1 MINTFLITLLSI
13 SLLLLSYGKV
23 KVYYVFIV
31 NFVKNLKESK
41 EKSNNPMKL
50 IETDENDK
58 TDITDE
64 VNKGLFQKIKRV
76 VFNIIK
82 VLLLLIV
89 ASLLFAVAIAIFGVV
104 TSKVWVTIL
113 LAIYTNFV
121 YTASFLIAINLL
133 FFLIG
138 LGIHKKMKI
147 DDRVTKRALIMD
159 TMQFS
164 MLSLLLYFAAFGY
177 PINIV
182 DIVQVPFH
190 WNITFNNLAS
200 ILLPTLFFSLITVNI
215 LSIVVRMKN
224 IFTKDIDK
232 QWIIR
237 LDQIFF
243 IFITSCFIGIIYITD
258 IDLSFMNEIERT
270 MYLQTL
276 EVVKWVVTS
285 VFIPLFIYMLN
296 NHKNAKDKNKMI
308 SNNRNH
314 HFKRLRKKRRMG
326 KK

>member
-13 SLLLLSYGKV
+13 SLLLLSYGKL

-164 MLSLLLYFAAFGY
+164 MFSLLLYFAAFGY

-190 WNITFNNLAS
+190 WNITF
-200 ILLPTLFFSLITVNI
+200 
-215 LSIVVRMKN
+215 
-224 IFTKDIDK
+224 
-232 QWIIR
+232 
-237 LDQIFF
+237 
-243 IFITSCFIGIIYITD
+243 
-258 IDLSFMNEIERT
+258 
-270 MYLQTL
+270 
-276 EVVKWVVTS
+276 
-285 VFIPLFIYMLN
+285 
-296 NHKNAKDKNKMI
+296 
-308 SNNRNH
+308 
-314 HFKRLRKKRRMG
+314 
-326 KK
+326 

>member
-232 QWIIR
+232 QW
-237 LDQIFF
+237 
-243 IFITSCFIGIIYITD
+243 C
-258 IDLSFMNEIERT
+258 
-270 MYLQTL
+270 
-276 EVVKWVVTS
+276 K
-285 VFIPLFIYMLN
+285 
-296 NHKNAKDKNKMI
+296 
-308 SNNRNH
+308 
-314 HFKRLRKKRRMG
+314 
-326 KK
+326 